1 MVKVREKEKLNELE
15 TTLYDQQKKMA
26 EVQEDI
32 ETIGAK
38 TQKME
43 QEFENE
49 INIQNKDSK
58 QKGMIISSINNIF
71 NICKVQQEMR
81 NKKLIKEDIKIS
93 EETKNLVELLNI
105 KLEKTAQT
113 IDELSQVYNEFGH
126 DYNKD
131 QAYAEIIERRN
142 QGPNKGYN
150 EIYDIMAVKSKDK
163 D

>member
-1 MVKVREKEKLNELE
+1 
-15 TTLYDQQKKMA
+15 
-26 EVQEDI
+26 
-32 ETIGAK
+32 
-38 TQKME
+38 
-43 QEFENE
+43 
-49 INIQNKDSK
+49 
-58 QKGMIISSINNIF
+58 MIISSINNIF

-142 QGPNKGYN
+142 
-150 EIYDIMAVKSKDK
+150 
-163 D
+163 